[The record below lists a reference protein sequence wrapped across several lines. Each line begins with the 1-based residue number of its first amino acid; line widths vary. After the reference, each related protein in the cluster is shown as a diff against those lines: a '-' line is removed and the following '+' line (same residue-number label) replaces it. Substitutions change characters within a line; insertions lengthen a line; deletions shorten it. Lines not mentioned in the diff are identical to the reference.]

1 MVTMSRHYTRWTL
14 PELRRISQRRMD
26 GEEWDAIAQD
36 YDVGPNAIRGALAR
50 NGLYYGERQTMDR
63 ESRAAMVDEAIRLR
77 SRQLTWDQVVAR
89 VGWGKTP
96 AALRAAC
103 RVHAAR
109 DGVDVWR
116 GRGAA

>member
-1 MVTMSRHYTRWTL
+1 MATMSRHYTRWTL

-50 NGLYYGERQTMDR
+50 NGLYYGERQTM
-63 ESRAAMVDEAIRLR
+63 
-77 SRQLTWDQVVAR
+77 LTWDQVVAR